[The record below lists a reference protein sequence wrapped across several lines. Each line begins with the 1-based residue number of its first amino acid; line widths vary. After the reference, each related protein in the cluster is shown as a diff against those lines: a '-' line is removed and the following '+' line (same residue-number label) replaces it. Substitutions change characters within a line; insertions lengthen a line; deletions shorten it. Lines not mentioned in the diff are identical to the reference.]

1 MEDSLLLREQ
11 RVSPFMV
18 KRFLK
23 AFVRAVKNRNRQHSP
38 SAGKHLQEIPH
49 HIYSFQKDVLQRQ
62 PSPQL
67 LRGELNELQR
77 KINLALNQEKYI
89 STIQEQENKI
99 LRGMDMPF
107 RAEQRMIEKKLAA
120 VATLD
125 KDFPTPSVPVA
136 FPFPSSAQLPAII
149 EPTFHQRII
158 AQVEQQIMAA
168 ELYARQFSTQKSVDK
183 SQLQRIKKLIGQYQ
197 KKIKQLKKKYA
208 AS

>member
-1 MEDSLLLREQ
+1 MEDSLLLREH

-23 AFVRAVKNRNRQHSP
+23 AFVRAVKNRNNQRLQDT
-38 SAGKHLQEIPH
+38 GTHLKEIPH

-62 PSPQL
+62 PSPHL

-89 STIQEQENKI
+89 ATIQEQENKI
-99 LRGMDMPF
+99 MSGMELPF
-107 RAEQRMIEKKLAA
+107 HAEQRMVGKKLAA
-120 VATLD
+120 VAQFEQE
-125 KDFPTPSVPVA
+125 FPTPSLPVTL
-136 FPFPSSAQLPAII
+136 PFPSSAQLPAIP
-149 EPTFHQRII
+149 EPTLQQRII
-158 AQVEQQIMAA
+158 IQVDQQLAAVEQYAA
-168 ELYARQFSTQKSVDK
+168 SLAKQKSVDK
-183 SQLQRIKKLIGQYQ
+183 TQLQRIKKLIGNYQ

>member
-1 MEDSLLLREQ
+1 MEESLLLREHH
-11 RVSPFMV
+11 VSPFMV

-23 AFVRAVKNRNRQHSP
+23 AFVRAVKNRSRQHP
-38 SAGKHLQEIPH
+38 QGAGKHLQEIPH

-89 STIQEQENKI
+89 STIQEQENQL
-99 LRGMDMPF
+99 LRGMDLPF

-120 VATLD
+120 VASGN
-125 KDFPTPSVPVA
+125 DFPTPSVPVA
-136 FPFPSSAQLPAII
+136 FPFPPSAQLPAII
-149 EPTFHQRII
+149 EPTFHQRILT
-158 AQVEQQIMAA
+158 QVEQQLAA
-168 ELYARQFSTQKSVDK
+168 VEQYTVGLSKQKSVDR
-183 SQLQRIKKLIGQYQ
+183 SQLQRIKKLIGAYQ
-197 KKIKQLKKKYA
+197 KKIKQLKKKHA